1 MPSSKPAAA
10 KPNRTK
16 VARALPMVPLLHE
29 ADQRNLSLESKLKD
43 LPLYEFQVAID
54 RTTGQEVASVFEQH
68 PGLPGVVLKEG
79 AQFVGMISRSRLLEY
94 LLRPHGRELFLE
106 QPLTVLYS
114 YARTHDLVFPGHT
127 PILTAAQQALRRSPE
142 LLGEPILVQLADD
155 QYRLLNFHELNI
167 AYWQLRGIETQVW
180 YEQTQMAMLRN
191 TRMASLGRLVDGVSH
206 EILDPVSFIWG
217 NLSHLKDYTRDILQL
232 VALYEKHLAGAKP
245 EEIQLYEDDIEIDYL
260 REDIPSTLDS
270 VKTGADR
277 LSKLATSLQNF
288 CHIDEVYPKPA
299 NVHDCLEGVLLLLKS
314 RLSSDID
321 IQKYYG
327 HLPPVP
333 CFIGQLSQVF
343 MNILTESLN
352 TLLTRAASDRVN
364 HEMPSPMGTIPTT
377 PAKPAIVI
385 QTEACSL
392 DGSGNRWISVRIA
405 HNAPVWDQ
413 DLEAEIADRMAT
425 HKPFTQE
432 TSLTSSY
439 RIITGKHRGKFRVR
453 AAESPEL
460 LLEHGM
466 TSAIEIFIPM
476 S

>member
-1 MPSSKPAAA
+1 
-10 KPNRTK
+10 
-16 VARALPMVPLLHE
+16 MVPILHE
-29 ADQRNLSLESKLKD
+29 AAQRNLSLDSTLKD

-54 RTTGQEVASVFEQH
+54 RTTGQDIATIFEQH
-68 PGLPGVVLKEG
+68 PGLPGVILREG

-94 LLRPHGRELFLE
+94 LLRPHGSELFLE
-106 QPLTVLYS
+106 KPLTVLHS
-114 YARTHDLVFPGHT
+114 YARIRDLVFPGNT
-127 PILTAAQQALRRSPE
+127 PILTATQQALRRSPE
-142 LLGEPILVQLADD
+142 LLGEPIIVQIDD

-191 TRMASLGRLVDGVSH
+191 NRMASLGRLVDGVSH

-217 NLSHLKDYTRDILQL
+217 NLSHLKDYTRDILAL
-232 VALYEKHLAGAKP
+232 VSLYQKHLGEKP
-245 EEIQLYEDDIEIDYL
+245 EEILRYEEDIEIDYL

-288 CHIDEVYPKPA
+288 CHIDEVYTKPA
-299 NVHDCLEGVLLLLKS
+299 NIHDCLEGVLLLLKS
-314 RLSSDID
+314 RLTSDIE
-321 IQKYYG
+321 IQKHYG

-343 MNILTESLN
+343 MNILSESLN
-352 TLLTRAASDRVN
+352 TLLTQAATDRVN
-364 HEMPSPMGTIPTT
+364 HEMPSPIGTIPLPFNQPT
-377 PAKPAIVI
+377 IVI

-405 HNAPVWDQ
+405 HNAPTWDQ
-413 DLEAEIADRMAT
+413 NLEAEIADRIAA
-425 HKPFTQE
+425 HKPFTHE
-432 TSLTSSY
+432 NSLTSSY
-439 RIITGKHRGKFRVR
+439 RIITGKHRGKFRIH
-453 AAESPEL
+453 AAESPQL

-466 TSAIEIFIPM
+466 TSAIEILIPM